1 MNWLNRNLEL
11 LSTIPP
17 TTKTV
22 EQQETAVIAASQQ
35 KDLKPPLK
43 KEQSLS
49 ISAPVFTPQPKKKSS
64 LFDEDHVKKN
74 KVVIVNDPSLIIEQA
89 EEDEVQVELA
99 KGDDD
104 HHVME
109 TEQGPSVLSG
119 VSQPVI
125 RRGTEIRLI
134 DPKLDN
140 VSLFKCSSLHLMVKC
155 SRCKDTVEVQNI
167 KSDQDSKERWMACP
181 TCTAELGIKFAGE
194 LVHQG
199 AKSIGLLQ
207 LSGCKP
213 YDILPSGYIGT
224 CGSCMA
230 DMAHTITLSPHDP
243 PRTMACFSCHA
254 KMTCGLGEYTFIK
267 IGSEGGEKLKA
278 DERQVLKLKQK
289 KKKEDH
295 LVIGEPL
302 PDRGTCSHYRKSN
315 RWFRFSCCN
324 KLFPCDI
331 CHDSHEDHHVEMAKR
346 HVCGLCSREQT
357 IVGGKA
363 CVCGH
368 EFERAPQRGAFWEG
382 GKGVRNVSTM
392 SRKVKINTLL
402 L

>member
-1 MNWLNRNLEL
+1 MLA
-11 LSTIPP
+11 TTPP
-17 TTKTV
+17 TTKTA
-22 EQQETAVIAASQQ
+22 EQKETAVIAASQQ
-35 KDLKPPLK
+35 KDLKPPMK
-43 KEQSLS
+43 KEQALS

-64 LFDEDHVKKN
+64 LFDEDIKKN
-74 KVVIVNDPSLIIEQA
+74 KVIIVNDPRLIIEQA

-99 KGDDD
+99 QGDDD
-104 HHVME
+104 DHVME
-109 TEQGPSVLSG
+109 TEVAGPSVLSG
-119 VSQPVI
+119 VTSTDI

-140 VSLFKCSSLHLMVKC
+140 VSLFKCTSLHLMVKC
-155 SRCKDTVEVQNI
+155 NRCKETVQVQNI
-167 KSDQDSKERWMACP
+167 KSDQDAKERWMACP
-181 TCTAELGIKFAGE
+181 TCTAELGIKFVGE

-199 AKSIGLLQ
+199 AKSLGLLQ

-230 DMAHTITLSPHDP
+230 DMAHTLTLSPHDP

-254 KMTCGLGEYTFIK
+254 KMTCGLGDYTFIK

-278 DERQVLKLKQK
+278 DEKQVMKLKQK

-302 PDRGTCSHYRKSN
+302 PNRGTCTHYGKSN

-324 KLFPCDI
+324 KLYPCDI

-368 EFERAPQRGAFWEG
+368 EFDRAPQRGAFWEG
-382 GKGVRNVSTM
+382 GKGVRNVATM
-392 SRKVKINTLL
+392 SRKVQINLHVYKIY
-402 L
+402 